1 MKVKLNQAVKVFFG
15 NSSLEMLYFEAIANA
30 LDANASKINIDIKID
45 SKDNLKTLSITIED
59 NGVGFTDERYKKFS
73 NLFDV
78 EEASH
83 KGLGRLIYIAY
94 FQDIQIESYYD
105 KKKRVFSFSDDF
117 DETNQNIETII
128 NHNSGTKIVMKDY
141 QLQKIAKYD
150 YIDPKYLKKR
160 ILEEFYSLLFKK
172 KTNKEKLEINIKANI
187 EKQIIEEKLS
197 LDDVLELKSIEIDTQ
212 IDLVNKLHI
221 YYAINKI
228 DDIGKGHLISAISI
242 DNRTVKYD
250 IIAKEYIP
258 VGYEMVFLLVSDYF
272 IGKIDLTRQNINIP
286 PQEEK
291 RLKEIFR
298 AKVSQ
303 LIEKNIKEI
312 ATRNKNIKT
321 SLIDKYP
328 HLSSYFKSDEI
339 GFVTK
344 DKILENAQNSFFKE
358 QKELLEASSL
368 DNEQFEK
375 ALSISSKALT
385 EYILFRQVTINN
397 LKKINKNNSEA
408 ELHKLFATMKTDFKQ
423 DNKIDDIYKNNAWI
437 LDDKYMTYKTVF
449 SDKEMDKIIKEI
461 TSDDEVEKD
470 SDRPDIALV
479 FSANPKEEK
488 PFDVVI
494 VEIKKR
500 GIKLE
505 ENLKVISQLKK
516 RARKLMHYFDNKIQ
530 RIWFYGIVEIDK
542 EVELDL
548 AGEYIELYS
557 SGKMY
562 YKPTEVA
569 ISLNPKKTLPIDV
582 FIWDIDAIIDDAEAR
597 NSTFLELIKSKFI
610 S

>member
-1 MKVKLNQAVKVFFG
+1 MKVKLNQAVKVFFA

-30 LDANASKINIDIKID
+30 IDANASKIDIAIEMKSRDNPKTLAVTI
-45 SKDNLKTLSITIED
+45 KDNGI
-59 NGVGFTDERYKKFS
+59 GFTDERYKKFS

-94 FQDIQIESYYD
+94 FQDIKIESYYEN
-105 KKKRVFSFSDDF
+105 KKRVFSFSDDF
-117 DETNQNIETII
+117 DATKQNIESVT
-128 NHNSGTKIVMKDY
+128 NHESETKIVMKNY
-141 QLQKIAKYD
+141 ELQKLAKYD
-150 YIDPKYLKKR
+150 YIDSKYLKKR

-187 EKQIIEEKLS
+187 ENQVIKETLN

-212 IDLVNKLHI
+212 IDLINKLHI
-221 YYAINKI
+221 YYAIKKI
-228 DDIGKGHLISAISI
+228 DDISKGSLISAISI
-242 DNRTVKYD
+242 DNRTVKYN

-258 VGYEMVFLLVSDYF
+258 NGYEMVFLLVSDYF

-286 PQEEK
+286 SQEEK
-291 RLKEIFR
+291 RLKDIFR

-303 LIEKNIKEI
+303 LIETNIKKV
-312 ATRNKNIKT
+312 AKRNKDIKF
-321 SLIDKYP
+321 SLVDKFP
-328 HLSSYFKSDEI
+328 HLSSYFKNDEI
-339 GFVTK
+339 GFVAK
-344 DKILENAQNSFFKE
+344 DEILKKAQNSFFQE
-358 QKELLEASSL
+358 QKELLEATSL
-368 DNEQFEK
+368 DDNQFQK
-375 ALSISSKALT
+375 ALNISSKALT

-397 LKKINKNNSEA
+397 LKKIDKNNSEA
-408 ELHKLFATMKTDFKQ
+408 ELHKLFATMKTNFTQ

-470 SDRPDIALV
+470 LDRPDIAIV
-479 FSANPKEEK
+479 FSANPKDEK

-505 ENLKVISQLKK
+505 ENLKVISQLEK
-516 RARKLMHYFDNKIQ
+516 RARKLMQYFDNKIQ
-530 RIWFYGIVEIDK
+530 RIWFYGIVELNED
-542 EVELDL
+542 VELAL
-548 AGEYIELYS
+548 AGEYTELYS

-562 YKPTEVA
+562 YKPIEVA

-610 S
+610 

>member
-30 LDANASKINIDIKID
+30 IDANASKIDINIDIQ
-45 SKDNLKTLSITIED
+45 SRDNPKTLFITIED

-94 FQDIQIESYYD
+94 FQDIKIESYYEN
-105 KKKRVFSFSDDF
+105 KKRVFSFSDDF
-117 DETNQNIETII
+117 DATQQNVKDVPSHT
-128 NHNSGTKIVMKDY
+128 SGTKIVMKNY
-141 QLQKIAKYD
+141 LLQKLAKYD
-150 YIDPKYLKKR
+150 YVNPKYLKKR

-172 KTNKEKLEINIKANI
+172 KENKETFEVHITAKI
-187 EKQIIEEKLS
+187 EGQIIKEKLS
-197 LDDVLELKSIEIDTQ
+197 LDDVFRLESIDIDTP
-212 IDLVNKLHI
+212 IDTVNQLHL
-221 YYAINKI
+221 YYAIKKVG
-228 DDIGKGHLISAISI
+228 DMDKGSLISAISI

-250 IIAKEYIP
+250 IIAKENIP
-258 VGYEMVFLLVSDYF
+258 SGYEMVFLLVSDYF

-291 RLKEIFR
+291 RLKDIFR
-298 AKVSQ
+298 TKVSQ
-303 LIEKNIKEI
+303 LIEANIKKV
-312 ATRNKNIKT
+312 AKRNKEIKG

-328 HLSSYFKSDEI
+328 HLGSYFKDEEI
-339 GFVTK
+339 GFIAK
-344 DKILENAQNSFFKE
+344 DELLKKAQNSFFKE
-358 QKELLEASSL
+358 QKELLEANSL
-368 DNEQFEK
+368 DDNHFEK
-375 ALSISSKALT
+375 ALNISSKALT
-385 EYILFRQVTINN
+385 EYVLFRQVTINN
-397 LKKINKNNSEA
+397 LKKIDKSNSEA
-408 ELHKLFATMKTDFKQ
+408 ELHKLFATMKTDFTQ

-461 TSDDEVEKD
+461 TSDDKVEKD
-470 SDRPDIALV
+470 ADRPDIALV
-479 FSANPKEEK
+479 FSANPKDEK

-505 ENLKVISQLKK
+505 ENLKVISQLEK
-516 RARKLMHYFDNKIQ
+516 RARKLMQYFDNKIQ
-530 RIWFYGIVEIDK
+530 RIWFYGIVELNE
-542 EVELDL
+542 EVELAL
-548 AGEYIELYS
+548 AGEYTELYS

-582 FIWDIDAIIDDAEAR
+582 FIWDLDAIIDDAEAR
-597 NSTFLELIKSKFI
+597 NSTFLELIKSKFV
-610 S
+610 